1 MKDPILLETPAAAR
15 DYVYGLLRTD
25 AFRRSDYVAGW
36 IERFAAHPSVFARM
50 SDEQLETPHF
60 GTFFGMTYLRDY
72 VEPAISDLY
81 YLHEMVHA
89 VSMTYDPDA
98 LFTAWYRK
106 MNGVEF
112 AASLETEGYVYLR
125 MPGFREQSFADEIWA
140 DRYIGAQRRLGEGLF
155 EIMRQDRLRAM
166 QQPDPMDYCEQQIAG
181 YARQNFEW
189 ASMWRLECERDGVR
203 MPAYRHVET
212 HMAALRSGAIEPAAH
227 LAWLGRFGAVPFPDQ
242 ARLFAPLYWHNKLSY
257 RLRQLG

>member
-98 LFTAWYRK
+98 VHRVVPQDERGRVRRVARDRGLRLPADAGLPRAVVRRRNLGRPLHRRPATPGRGVVRDHAAGPTA
-106 MNGVEF
+106 GD
-112 AASLETEGYVYLR
+112 AAARPHGLLR
-125 MPGFREQSFADEIWA
+125 AA
-140 DRYIGAQRRLGEGLF
+140 DR
-155 EIMRQDRLRAM
+155 RLRAAEF
-166 QQPDPMDYCEQQIAG
+166 Q
-181 YARQNFEW
+181 W

-203 MPAYRHVET
+203 MPAYRHVEA